1 MGNTIGDTI
10 VLTDAACDMPR
21 SMIDQLGLGVVPFRI
36 RAGELFVEDRRDE
49 AALPQ
54 LYRKYLVDKQDHY
67 AESIPLLE
75 REIEDFLLKHV
86 VTQHD
91 RALLLTIA
99 SSRSHFYS
107 HATGAVVGTTAKS
120 FKPRKDAGRSG
131 LFELTVVDTGAIG
144 PGQALMV
151 HEAARMLREGAEVR
165 DVVHV
170 IENRL
175 RDASHVYLVPDELL
189 YMYTRAKQ
197 KGEKSIT
204 WGRYMMGTA
213 FNVRPLIH
221 MHRGDTEAIVKVR
234 GSDEGIRRLLA
245 HTETMITEERLATPV
260 VAITYSGSLD
270 TVRRM
275 EPVQALM
282 RTAQEHGVE
291 VLLAPMSLTVALN
304 VGANAFSVGYLSD
317 SPVPI

>member
-1 MGNTIGDTI
+1 
-10 VLTDAACDMPR
+10 
-21 SMIDQLGLGVVPFRI
+21 
-36 RAGELFVEDRRDE
+36 
-49 AALPQ
+49 
-54 LYRKYLVDKQDHY
+54 
-67 AESIPLLE
+67 
-75 REIEDFLLKHV
+75 
-86 VTQHD
+86 
-91 RALLLTIA
+91 
-99 SSRSHFYS
+99 
-107 HATGAVVGTTAKS
+107 
-120 FKPRKDAGRSG
+120 
-131 LFELTVVDTGAIG
+131 
-144 PGQALMV
+144 
-151 HEAARMLREGAEVR
+151 MLREGAEVR
-165 DVVHV
+165 DVVNV

-221 MHRGDTEAIVKVR
+221 MHRGETEAIAKVR

-245 HTETMITEERLATPV
+245 HTEIMIAEERLATPV

-282 RTAQEHGVE
+282 RTAQDHGVE

>member
-1 MGNTIGDTI
+1 MGNISDTI

-21 SMIDQLGLGVVPFRI
+21 SMTDQLGLGVVPFRI
-36 RAGELFVEDRRDE
+36 RAGEQFVEDRRDE

-75 REIEDFLLKHV
+75 REIEDYLLKHV

-151 HEAARMLREGAEVR
+151 HEAPACC
-165 DVVHV
+165 
-170 IENRL
+170 
-175 RDASHVYLVPDELL
+175 
-189 YMYTRAKQ
+189 AKAPRCV
-197 KGEKSIT
+197 T
-204 WGRYMMGTA
+204 WST
-213 FNVRPLIH
+213 
-221 MHRGDTEAIVKVR
+221 
-234 GSDEGIRRLLA
+234 
-245 HTETMITEERLATPV
+245 
-260 VAITYSGSLD
+260 
-270 TVRRM
+270 
-275 EPVQALM
+275 
-282 RTAQEHGVE
+282 
-291 VLLAPMSLTVALN
+291 
-304 VGANAFSVGYLSD
+304 
-317 SPVPI
+317 